1 MCASVCVLKP
11 RVLFKKQAQRAL
23 SLFIFFFVFFFL
35 PALRLF
41 DRFFRS
47 FCGLRTLFVCG
58 LGLST
63 IAHTHTHLHTFVPR
77 ILGTGFCTP
86 FLFIIIII
94 LVVCYFFDLICRLKG
109 TPAIVYIVG
118 YRVCWAFD
126 GLVRANYA
134 FFDSAQAIEIIIRR
148 QMLQILSTIARHWS
162 RKLKC
167 LFAS

>member
-1 MCASVCVLKP
+1 MNVCASVCVLKP
-11 RVLFKKQAQRAL
+11 RVFFKKQAQRAL
-23 SLFIFFFVFFFL
+23 SLYLFVSFFFL
-35 PALRLF
+35 AALRLF

-63 IAHTHTHLHTFVPR
+63 IAHTHTLTHIRATYF
-77 ILGTGFCTP
+77 GFWERGSVLL

-109 TPAIVYIVG
+109 TPAIVYIVA
-118 YRVCWAFD
+118 YRVCRAFD

-134 FFDSAQAIEIIIRR
+134 FFDFAQAIEIIIRR
-148 QMLQILSTIARHWS
+148 QMLQILSTIARH
-162 RKLKC
+162 
-167 LFAS
+167 

>member
-1 MCASVCVLKP
+1 MFCS
-11 RVLFKKQAQRAL
+11 RSRRSELFL
-23 SLFIFFFVFFFL
+23 SFLFFL
-35 PALRLF
+35 FLAALRLF

-63 IAHTHTHLHTFVPR
+63 IAHTHTYTHSCHVFWF
-77 ILGTGFCTP
+77 LGTGFCTP

-109 TPAIVYIVG
+109 TPAIVYIVA
-118 YRVCWAFD
+118 YRVCRAFD

-134 FFDSAQAIEIIIRR
+134 FFDFAQAIEIIIRR
-148 QMLQILSTIARHWS
+148 QMLQILSTIARH
-162 RKLKC
+162 
-167 LFAS
+167 

>member
-1 MCASVCVLKP
+1 MCVLVCVCWNLAFCS
-11 RVLFKKQAQRAL
+11 RSRRSELFLYFFSFL
-23 SLFIFFFVFFFL
+23 SLFFGSSSPL
-35 PALRLF
+35 WSLF
-41 DRFFRS
+41 PLLLWTENS
-47 FCGLRTLFVCG
+47 FCLRSGAINNSSHTYTHSCHLFW
-58 LGLST
+58 
-63 IAHTHTHLHTFVPR
+63 F
-77 ILGTGFCTP
+77 LGTGFCTP

-109 TPAIVYIVG
+109 TPAIVYIAA
-118 YRVCWAFD
+118 YRVCRAFD

-134 FFDSAQAIEIIIRR
+134 FFDFAQAIEIIIRR